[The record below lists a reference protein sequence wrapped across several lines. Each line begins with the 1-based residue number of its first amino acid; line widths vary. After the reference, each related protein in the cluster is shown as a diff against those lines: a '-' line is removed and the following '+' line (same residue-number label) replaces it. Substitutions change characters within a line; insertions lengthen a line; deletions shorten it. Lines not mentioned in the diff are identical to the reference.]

1 MAAHSPDTDSLD
13 ARRRRLRYR
22 ASHRGTKELDLILG
36 GYVDAHVEGLDEKA
50 IKRLETLL
58 EHEETELQH
67 WLMGENPVAD
77 GVDRELLEKI
87 KTFQRQRA
95 SAMRKEHKP

>member
-1 MAAHSPDTDSLD
+1 MAIQRPDPDSLD
-13 ARRRRLRYR
+13 TRRRRLRYR

-67 WLMGENPVAD
+67 WLMGENPAPD
-77 GVDRELLEKI
+77 GVDSELLEEI
-87 KTFQRQRA
+87 KTFQRQWAR
-95 SAMRKEHKP
+95 AMRRGQTP